1 MIQIYYSAK
10 KKKPQTDKAIVPRQV
25 SGGGSKH
32 RRSVRQR
39 RRWSTMSHPLQW
51 WMERLFNWG
60 VTGSL
65 SQEPQKGSHPVSSCA
80 RRRKSQSL
88 SFYLSHFFFSQKY
101 SKHTAFG
108 FVRAMTAVW
117 QKQLSR
123 FWRYVKVIGS
133 GLEPTLPQV
142 VLLVSQPEPQITWQI
157 EICDV
162 NDDKG
167 RSRSEMSFK
176 ILFYDLRNNQCLEKV
191 LVVKEYFVSVG
202 EIHLFINIS

>member
-1 MIQIYYSAK
+1 M
-10 KKKPQTDKAIVPRQV
+10 
-25 SGGGSKH
+25 
-32 RRSVRQR
+32 RSR
-39 RRWSTMSHPLQW
+39 
-51 WMERLFNWG
+51 
-60 VTGSL
+60 
-65 SQEPQKGSHPVSSCA
+65 A

-88 SFYLSHFFFSQKY
+88 SFYLSHLFFSQKY
-101 SKHTAFG
+101 LKHG

-142 VLLVSQPEPQITWQI
+142 VLLVSRPEPQITWQI

-176 ILFYDLRNNQCLEKV
+176 ILFCDLRNIQRLEKV
-191 LVVKEYFVSVG
+191 QQHDELRVKEYFVSVR
-202 EIHLFINIS
+202 EMHPFINMS